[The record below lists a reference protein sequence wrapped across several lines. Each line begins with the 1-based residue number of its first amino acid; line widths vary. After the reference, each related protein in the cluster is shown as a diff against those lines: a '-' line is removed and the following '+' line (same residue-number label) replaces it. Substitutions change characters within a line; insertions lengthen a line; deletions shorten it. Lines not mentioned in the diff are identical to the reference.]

1 MASNATVIE
10 DAILCNQINKKG
22 MVMANKGKIISR
34 GVMLSNYT
42 NEIIKDCWES
52 LTINVIQNYEKG
64 KGTVIK
70 GFGTFTYKRQ
80 FVNLEGTT
88 NEYFRDKREDEPVF
102 IVSKDLNK
110 NCLPGEYTQSNTI
123 KYYTQK
129 ENKNIPLIPLNYT
142 ETSFRLSMSKDEVEN
157 IITNLI
163 KNIGDSISEGKFKN
177 KIFPNLGIL
186 FIKYNIIAMKFN
198 SDFVE
203 KIKDKNPKLIKSKKF
218 IPIKTDFILNQ
229 TMTSKKYMKT
239 FSDIFNNDLRAD
251 NSLNTKLDKSG
262 FDYLKTKFDIDV
274 TKFRN
279 IV

>member
-1 MASNATVIE
+1 MASNSTVIE

-22 MVMANKGKIISR
+22 LILANKGKIIDR
-34 GVMLSNYT
+34 EVMLSNYT
-42 NEIIKDCWES
+42 KETIKDCWES

-110 NCLPGEYTQSNTI
+110 NCLPGEYTRLNTI
-123 KYYTQK
+123 RYYTQK
-129 ENKNIPLIPLNYT
+129 ENKNIPIIPLSYS
-142 ETSFRLSMSKDEVEN
+142 EIAFRLSMSKDEVEN

-163 KNIGDSISEGKFKN
+163 RNIGDSITEGKFKN
-177 KIFPNLGIL
+177 KIFPNLGVL

-198 SDFVE
+198 DKFVD
-203 KIKDKNPKLIKSKKF
+203 KIKDKNLKLIRSKKF
-218 IPIKTDFILNQ
+218 SSIHTEFNKNKTLA
-229 TMTSKKYMKT
+229 S
-239 FSDIFNNDLRAD
+239 
-251 NSLNTKLDKSG
+251 
-262 FDYLKTKFDIDV
+262 
-274 TKFRN
+274 RN
-279 IV
+279 

>member
-1 MASNATVIE
+1 MASKATVIE

-129 ENKNIPLIPLNYT
+129 ENKNIPLIPLNFS
-142 ETSFRLSMSKDEVEN
+142 EIAFRLSMSKDEVEN

-203 KIKDKNPKLIKSKKF
+203 KIKDKNPKL
-218 IPIKTDFILNQ
+218 L
-229 TMTSKKYMKT
+229 
-239 FSDIFNNDLRAD
+239 
-251 NSLNTKLDKSG
+251 
-262 FDYLKTKFDIDV
+262 
-274 TKFRN
+274 
-279 IV
+279 